1 MSTRGARAGLPHR
14 EERGGIGRQLLPGLL
29 DKFLWGLV
37 SLVFFLLYLLWG
49 QIGGVQAELQRTLV
63 AEAKERA
70 TKDDLKDATRAI
82 QEAVKAAQEQ
92 AEKRQAEQDK
102 RLEKLQEDV
111 IRLRTLQ
118 ELQGKG
124 K

>member
-92 AEKRQAEQDK
+92 AEKRQAEQAT